1 MGVPSMDIRNITK
14 ADLANLIDVDEL
26 RDFVEDKVDIVTDL
40 GKSVMKY
47 RKKGA
52 TKTMNTKKVIKTIV
66 TIVGIVAIIAGIAY
80 AVYKFMNPSYSDAFD
95 DDFDDAF
102 DDDDEDLF
110 DEK

>member
-1 MGVPSMDIRNITK
+1 MDIRRITK
-14 ADLANLIDVDEL
+14 DDIANLIDIDEL
-26 RDFVEDKVDIVTDL
+26 RDFVEDKVDVVTDL
-40 GKSVMKY
+40 GKSVLKY

-66 TIVGIVAIIAGIAY
+66 TIVGIVAIIAGIAS
-80 AVYKFMNPSYSDAFD
+80 AVYRYLNAPCEDVFD

>member
-1 MGVPSMDIRNITK
+1 MDIRHITK
-14 ADLANLIDVDEL
+14 EDLANLIDVDEL
-26 RDFVEDKVDIVTDL
+26 RDFVEDKVDVVTDL
-40 GKSVMKY
+40 GKTMMKY

-52 TKTMNTKKVIKTIV
+52 VKTMDTKKVIKTIV
-66 TIVGIVAIIAGIAY
+66 TIVGICAIIAGIAY
-80 AVYKFMNPSYSDAFD
+80 AVYKYLNPSDDDVFD

>member
-1 MGVPSMDIRNITK
+1 MDIRRITK
-14 ADLANLIDVDEL
+14 EDLANLIDIDEL
-26 RDFVEDKVDIVTDL
+26 RDFLEDKVDVVTDF
-40 GKSVMKY
+40 GKSIMKY

-52 TKTMNTKKVIKTIV
+52 AKPMNTKKVIKTIV

-80 AVYKFMNPSYSDAFD
+80 AVYKYMNPSYKDEFD

>member
-1 MGVPSMDIRNITK
+1 MDIRHITK
-14 ADLANLIDVDEL
+14 QDLANLIDVDEL
-26 RDFVEDKVDIVTDL
+26 RDFVEDKVDVVTDL
-40 GKSVMKY
+40 GKSVLKY

-52 TKTMNTKKVIKTIV
+52 VDSMNTKKVIKTII

-80 AVYKFMNPSYSDAFD
+80 AVYRFLNASCDDVFD

-110 DEK
+110 DER